1 MFQLIRVIALLLKRR
16 SYIKRLTGILL
27 HLHRADFDTYAFL
40 MPLFCFD
47 SATCWILGVDSFFPL
62 RLYILL
68 SFSRAWLRSFM
79 PCTGG
84 FRASDNVNTGGVLGY
99 GTVLF
104 PQLLLAVF
112 SRCSMEMNFVFFFYD
127 SDPSLSFTLVERL
140 RCFCSASLLQKIFF
154 SCRSLNLGAWIWDII
169 MGTKSFGAFTALHSL
184 CTMLDLMTFAFGI

>member
-1 MFQLIRVIALLLKRR
+1 MISTRTTWFLTALVFKLFSRFALFLKRR
-16 SYIKRLTGILL
+16 SYIQRLIGILL

-112 SRCSMEMNFVFFFYD
+112 SRCSMEMNFVFFF
-127 SDPSLSFTLVERL
+127 SGKGSHIWAREAFQCMELKSCVLCQSRT
-140 RCFCSASLLQKIFF
+140 SNLLQYHQ
-154 SCRSLNLGAWIWDII
+154 SLQF
-169 MGTKSFGAFTALHSL
+169 TYKSVP
-184 CTMLDLMTFAFGI
+184 